1 MRRSLTLRVIAVLV
15 LLSLFMVGYVFA
27 QSIPKPS
34 VPEFT
39 LKLVAHPYDVPANYE
54 TDPYTGEEVLKEEAY
69 HVENRSIEITIKNQQ
84 FARYKLDDYPV
95 NLFYNISYK
104 GSYEKDWSYY
114 AYNHDTEWF
123 FTQSD
128 TEYTIISFKQIP
140 TEGKM
145 DFRVQAQAGYYTY
158 YYLLWKVYEFNGETS
173 GWSEIQTVNIE
184 KIQTTPSQSASP
196 TPTSSPETT
205 PTPYQ
210 EPLQTEPELI
220 MGAVIAVTIIG
231 AGLGFLI
238 FLIKRK

>member
-1 MRRSLTLRVIAVLV
+1 
-15 LLSLFMVGYVFA
+15 
-27 QSIPKPS
+27 
-34 VPEFT
+34 
-39 LKLVAHPYDVPANYE
+39 
-54 TDPYTGEEVLKEEAY
+54 
-69 HVENRSIEITIKNQQ
+69 
-84 FARYKLDDYPV
+84 
-95 NLFYNISYK
+95 
-104 GSYEKDWSYY
+104 
-114 AYNHDTEWF
+114 
-123 FTQSD
+123 
-128 TEYTIISFKQIP
+128 
-140 TEGKM
+140 M